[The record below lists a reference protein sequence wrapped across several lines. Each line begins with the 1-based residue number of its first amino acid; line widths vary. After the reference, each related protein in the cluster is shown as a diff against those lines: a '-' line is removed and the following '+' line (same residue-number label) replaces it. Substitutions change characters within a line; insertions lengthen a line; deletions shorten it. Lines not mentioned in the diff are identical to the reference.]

1 MCSLQLNFPPE
12 NNNSTGNWFEQQFFI
27 GKFIV
32 KKNVHLI
39 CQKVN
44 NGPFSAEKKIPVV
57 METEVLLNTIY
68 IKIKKISA
76 FLND

>member
-1 MCSLQLNFPPE
+1 M
-12 NNNSTGNWFEQQFFI
+12 
-27 GKFIV
+27 V